1 MNEGHLPFS
10 DREDD
15 QQDCVQRYEDMLSRN
30 DLCFFDVEE
39 FELIIDHYLD
49 GSEPRKA
56 QQVLVFAH
64 RQHPGSVNL
73 LFCEANIMLGM
84 GKLNRALEVLDAI
97 EKLEP
102 FNEEVHL
109 QKAGIFGQL
118 RNYRKAIDHYRKAI
132 GLADEGLDDI
142 YLDLAFEHENCE
154 EFDEAIGCLQKAL
167 ELNPENEAV
176 LYELAYCYD
185 LAGADAASIAFFR
198 RFTNDNP
205 YSFVAW
211 YNLGNALAREERS
224 EEALDALDYAIAIDE
239 RFSSAYFSKAR
250 VLLQLG
256 RYAEAVECYRETL
269 AFDGPQAIT
278 FSYIGECFEKM
289 EAYDQ
294 ALIHYD
300 KALALEPE
308 WVDAWVGRGVVKDV
322 QGRVSEAVSDL
333 EQAVR
338 LAPEHAD
345 AWYYLANAL
354 ARRTDYAPALAA
366 YTRCNTIDPSYLDGW
381 LDHADLLL
389 QIKGPESALAKLREA
404 EIVHKLN
411 ARFRYRHVSYL
422 LRAGRTQRALLE
434 LEEALMVDHSA
445 HQELLTHYPEAANM
459 PQVVHLLDLYRR

>member
-1 MNEGHLPFS
+1 M
-10 DREDD
+10 
-15 QQDCVQRYEDMLSRN
+15 
-30 DLCFFDVEE
+30 
-39 FELIIDHYLD
+39 
-49 GSEPRKA
+49 
-56 QQVLVFAH
+56 
-64 RQHPGSVNL
+64 
-73 LFCEANIMLGM
+73 
-84 GKLNRALEVLDAI
+84 
-97 EKLEP
+97 
-102 FNEEVHL
+102 
-109 QKAGIFGQL
+109 
-118 RNYRKAIDHYRKAI
+118 
-132 GLADEGLDDI
+132 
-142 YLDLAFEHENCE
+142 
-154 EFDEAIGCLQKAL
+154 
-167 ELNPENEAV
+167 
-176 LYELAYCYD
+176 
-185 LAGADAASIAFFR
+185 
-198 RFTNDNP
+198 
-205 YSFVAW
+205 
-211 YNLGNALAREERS
+211 
-224 EEALDALDYAIAIDE
+224 DYAIAIDE